1 MSSIKFGIGRRRI
14 NPRVPVSLAG
24 YFNIRMWESVA
35 DDIEVRVLAL
45 EQDGVRAFIIQHD
58 LVTVPDTL
66 YRECLA
72 AFQAAGLSAV
82 KADNLIL
89 TATHTH
95 TAPQVHL
102 TRSGSSHE
110 YHAFVVEKT
119 VEAVREALAEM
130 EEGTLSSG
138 IAADAR
144 FCFNRRYWMKD
155 GTVVTNPGKLNPN
168 IRTAEGDIDPEIPIL
183 AISGG
188 DRIKVLLL
196 NIVNHTDTIGGNN
209 VSADWAGFTI
219 RTLQEKLGPGSLVM
233 PLIGCA
239 GNINH
244 FDASTDMGQTCYA
257 EAKRIGKGYAET
269 VAGALPA
276 LKPCAAKLETFGRT
290 IRIAPR
296 RLTSQEIDDAQAVMD
311 KYPEI
316 EVVGVSGADLTSEDL
331 ARQTPFALKYFA
343 YNLLLLRENTTP
355 YTVTLTGISF
365 GGAVVASLPG
375 EPFVEIG
382 LALRKDIL
390 NGKLA
395 FAVSH
400 SNGGFSSYIPNPWNY
415 GRGGY
420 ETTPRSN
427 PLETMTASKLLNAWR
442 ELVPPIQ

>member
-1 MSSIKFGIGRRRI
+1 MSTVKFGIGRRRT
-14 NPRVPVSLAG
+14 NPQVPVGLAG
-24 YFNIRMWESVA
+24 YFNVRMWESVA
-35 DDIEVRVLAL
+35 DDIEVRALAL
-45 EQDGVRAFIIQHD
+45 EQNGTKAFIIQHD

-66 YRECLA
+66 YRDTMA
-72 AFQAAGLSAV
+72 AFEAAGLDI

-102 TRSGSSHE
+102 NRAASSVE

-119 VEAVREALAEM
+119 VEAVKEALANM

-138 IAADAR
+138 ITSDAR

-155 GTVVTNPGKLNPN
+155 GTVVTNPGKLNPD
-168 IRTAEGDIDPEIPIL
+168 IRTSEGDIDPEIPML
-183 AISGG
+183 AISRNGQ
-188 DRIKVLLL
+188 IKVLLL

-209 VSADWAGFTI
+209 VSADWAGFTV
-219 RTLQEKLGPGSLVM
+219 RALQEKLGAGSLVM

-244 FDASTDMGQTCYA
+244 FDVSTDMVQTHYPEA
-257 EAKRIGKGYAET
+257 ERVGKGYAET
-269 VAGALPA
+269 VSRSLAS
-276 LKPCAAKLETFGRT
+276 LKPCAAQLKTFGKT

-296 RLTSQEIDDAQAVMD
+296 QLTEEEVNEAQAIID

-331 ARQTPFALKYFA
+331 ARKTPFALKYFA
-343 YNLLLLRENTTP
+343 YNLLLIREIKTP
-355 YTVTLTGISF
+355 HTVTLTGISF
-365 GGAVVASLPG
+365 GDVVIASLPG

-395 FAVSH
+395 FVVSH

-420 ETTPRSN
+420 ETTPRSS
-427 PLETMTASKLLNAWR
+427 PLETTTASKLLNAWR
-442 ELVPPIQ
+442 EIIG